1 MRFGMTS
8 ATRSTSRAV
17 LVTGAARGLARG
29 IVSDLAGAGYRVAF
43 TFRPDGT
50 PPDATLAAVQRL
62 GAEAFALACDHA
74 VEGETAK
81 AVRTV
86 ESGFGG
92 IDVLVHAVGP
102 MLIRRFERS
111 TLDDYRAM
119 FDANVRSAIEAAS
132 AVLPSMRA
140 KGFGRLVFFGMN
152 GSHDTIPARGL
163 SLYAAAKAAVVSF
176 ARTLALEEAKH
187 GITVNAI
194 EPGDIREK
202 EIDRAAARAV
212 PAKNPT
218 GHAGSWEDVA
228 YAVRFLVSN
237 EASFLNGVVIP
248 VAGGWT
254 AHE

>member
-1 MRFGMTS
+1 MTG
-8 ATRSTSRAV
+8 ANHQTSRAV

-29 IVSDLAGAGYRVAF
+29 IVADLAGAGYRVAF
-43 TFRPDGT
+43 TFRPNGT
-50 PPDATLAAVQRL
+50 PPDATLADVQRS
-62 GAEAFALACDHA
+62 GAEAFAIACDHA
-74 VEGETAK
+74 IEGETAK
-81 AVRTV
+81 VLRTV

-102 MLIRRFERS
+102 MLVRRFERS
-111 TLDDYRAM
+111 TLDDFHAM
-119 FDANVRSAIEAAS
+119 FDANVRSAVEAAS

-140 KGFGRLVFFGMN
+140 KRFGRLVFFGMN
-152 GSHDTIPARGL
+152 GSQATLPARGL

-176 ARTLALEEAKH
+176 ARTVALEEAKY

-202 EIDRAAARAV
+202 EQGRAAARDV

-228 YAVRFLVSN
+228 YAVRFLISD
-237 EASFLNGVVIP
+237 EASFINGVVVP
-248 VAGGWT
+248 VSGGLRE
-254 AHE
+254 ANE